1 MAPIRNRII
10 TMIHKSYSLK
20 EIPSIAKA
28 VIDQLQFF
36 SLIAFYGEVGAGK
49 TTLIKEI
56 CTQLKVKQAS
66 SSPTFSVVNEYET
79 STGTIY
85 HIDLY
90 RMKNLDEALEIGIDE
105 YIYSGNTCFIE
116 WPQCIEGLIFDE
128 KVLCVEIDIVSPAE
142 RTIRFSELAVE
153 E

>member
-1 MAPIRNRII
+1 ML
-10 TMIHKSYSLK
+10 HKSYALIEIPGIAK
-20 EIPSIAKA
+20 EIIKQMQS
-28 VIDQLQFF
+28 F

-56 CTQLKVKQAS
+56 CKQLKVKQAS
-66 SSPTFSVVNEYET
+66 SSPTFSVINEYET
-79 STGTIY
+79 PTDTIY

-90 RMKNLDEALEIGIDE
+90 RMKSLDEALEIGIDE

-128 KVLCVEIDIVSPAE
+128 KVLCVEIEVSSPSE
-142 RTIRFSELAVE
+142 RTITFSELEVDE
-153 E
+153 